1 MDYVTVRELRAQSGK
16 IWERIDAG
24 EEIVVTRNGKPF
36 ALLLHTEPN
45 EVEEALRVHRAARF
59 GAVLD
64 HIQAYAKARGLDR
77 ITEEEIEAEIAASR
91 KERRAARVNKSKP
104 AQPRRR

>member
-36 ALLLHTEPN
+36 ALLLHTKPN

-104 AQPRRR
+104 SQPRRR